1 MNKAEFEKYLRSE
14 GYVVDK
20 HTSMPTILVTNA
32 FVIPQLT
39 DDIKQKAHDKQYE
52 SSFSIKVSTI
62 FSNSVGKKADAKE
75 KYTDLDTE
83 EQYEEKQEEYAISH
97 DDSDKYSASGE
108 IEGEENDSLINEDPI
123 SDFFNMNFDEDY

>member
-39 DDIKQKAHDKQYE
+39 DDIRRKAHDKQYE

-62 FSNSVGKKADAKE
+62 FPNSKGKKADTKE

-83 EQYEEKQEEYAISH
+83 EQYEEKQEEYAIGH
-97 DDSDKYSASGE
+97 QDADEQPTSGDY
-108 IEGEENDSLINEDPI
+108 EGEENESLLNEDPI